1 MTIVMKVFLRDK
13 LKPISKKM
21 EFWGISTSGNS
32 INVIKVLQKAKDLN
46 MHTIGLTG
54 KSGGNTKTFSDILID
69 VPSEETPRIQ
79 ELHLLIYHYMCEEIE
94 KYNLILFTFN

>member
-1 MTIVMKVFLRDK
+1 
-13 LKPISKKM
+13 
-21 EFWGISTSGNS
+21 
-32 INVIKVLQKAKDLN
+32 

-54 KSGGNTKTFSDILID
+54 KAGGNTKSFSDILID

-94 KYNLILFTFN
+94 KNII